1 MTRLGPALLALAL
14 LTGCPGEDPPPP
26 PVSRVATTPVAPPPP
41 APGSPPVTSEPSST
55 DRARL
60 LALTPAEALAGGVRG
75 AAPGGLAPALAG
87 EGALAM
93 AEQLRQAG
101 VPLEALDLCIVAF
114 DRARERTRAGVIDD
128 AARAD
133 LARALRVQAGDRP
146 ALLAWVEA
154 LADRAYVRED
164 LPAILSFLTK
174 VREVRALS
182 AAARPR

>member
-1 MTRLGPALLALAL
+1 MTEP
-14 LTGCPGEDPPPP
+14 T
-26 PVSRVATTPVAPPPP
+26 PP
-41 APGSPPVTSEPSST
+41 APTSA

-60 LALTPAEALAGGVRG
+60 LALTPAEALAGGLRG
-75 AAPGGLAPALAG
+75 TAPGGLAPTLAG

-93 AEQLRQAG
+93 AEQLRAAN

-114 DRARERTRAGVIDD
+114 DRARERAQGPVIDD

-133 LARALRVQAGDRP
+133 LARALRVQAGDQP
-146 ALLAWVEA
+146 ALRAWVEA

-164 LPAILSFLTK
+164 LPAALSFLVK

-182 AAARPR
+182 AAALPR